1 MVGLLGFAVPA
12 HIQAVVPG
20 TVLVGQHRWA
30 GLPDTVDA
38 WHDAASNMR
47 AAAVGQLAV
56 ALFARTL
63 VDLPHYRQMVAHSD
77 LNISVAAAVVVV
89 VVDMRALVDTHLDS
103 NSFLFLSRL

>member
-1 MVGLLGFAVPA
+1 MVGLLGFAVAA

-30 GLPDTVDA
+30 ELPAFADA
-38 WHDAASNMR
+38 CYVAASNMHV
-47 AAAVGQLAV
+47 AAVGQLAV

-63 VDLPHYRQMVAHSD
+63 LDLPHYRQMVAHSD
-77 LNISVAAAVVVV
+77 LSISVVVV
-89 VVDMRALVDTHLDS
+89 VAVNMRALVDTQLDS

>member
-1 MVGLLGFAVPA
+1 MVGLLGFVVAG

-20 TVLVGQHRWA
+20 TVLVGQHRLA
-30 GLPDTVDA
+30 ELPEIADA
-38 WHDAASNMR
+38 CYVAASNMR

-63 VDLPHYRQMVAHSD
+63 LDLPHYRQMVAHSD
-77 LNISVAAAVVVV
+77 LSISVAVVVV
-89 VVDMRALVDTHLDS
+89 VAVDMRAFADTQLDS